1 MENNERKEEVLE
13 LRQQVLLAEE
23 QRINGEKTMSI
34 QEAREALKNE

>member
-13 LRQQVLLAEE
+13 LRKQILLAEE
-23 QRINGEKTMSI
+23 QRVNGEKAMSI

>member
-1 MENNERKEEVLE
+1 MENNDRKVEVLE
-13 LRQQVLLAEE
+13 LRKQVLLAEE